1 MWQAVYINDFS
12 KLTHAIES
20 PEVMTASELSSVVSY
35 NFAVVQPARGQPGTG
50 LTLLFLLNSDAA
62 GESTAFLQLDK
73 RHVWTLRDTCAGV
86 ITAHPDKYA
95 SFVAKTQA
103 SHQLNYGDKF
113 LKTLAASDPYANFHR
128 RQHELPIPPD
138 FQTMMHPAQ
147 TGVPSTV
154 AHTRGGLVFRFAMG
168 SSEPMIFFLADD
180 LVFLMVDTIDQAVW
194 AAEWERDD
202 QPDRAGS

>member
-1 MWQAVYINDFS
+1 MI
-12 KLTHAIES
+12 
-20 PEVMTASELSSVVSY
+20 ASELSSVVSY
-35 NFAVVQPARGQPGTG
+35 NFAVVQPSRGQAGIG
-50 LTLLFLLNSDAA
+50 LTLRLLLNSDAV
-62 GESTAFLQLDK
+62 GETTAFLQIDK
-73 RHVWTLRDTCAGV
+73 RDVWAIRDTCAGV
-86 ITAHPDKYA
+86 IAAHPDKYA
-95 SFVAKTQA
+95 AFAAKRQA

-128 RQHELPIPPD
+128 RQPELPIPPD
-138 FQTMMHPAQ
+138 FQTVMHPAQ